1 MKVSQLSSGR
11 CHILVVDSLFLLGED
26 LGLEGVGSCEVD
38 GDLVSGDLVVDLG
51 HGLNLGLN
59 LFLVEG
65 VEEHLD
71 VLLSIEGHSGC
82 LASDGCGEALFN
94 NKLDI
99 PL

>member
-1 MKVSQLSSGR
+1 MG
-11 CHILVVDSLFLLGED
+11 GE
-26 LGLEGVGSCEVD
+26 LA
-38 GDLVSGDLVVDLG
+38 VDLS
-51 HGLNLGLN
+51 HCFNLGLN
-59 LFLVEG
+59 LLLVEG